1 LLIPAGRHTSGN
13 SAPAGRLTSIRKM
26 TLTGNI
32 QEITNKRDSRHQDIT
47 LQVDKVEYI
56 TSRKDGNFFQ
66 DFDYEDVL
74 DTPLLLT
81 GDCLARSDKKYAEP
95 GEIVFQVYDKVGED
109 YVLNEQKDLVVT
121 MEYIEEDDLTILTSV
136 SYSVR
141 VSNDEFQQ
149 IKRDRNKDKMTKLR
163 KNKKRR

>member
-1 LLIPAGRHTSGN
+1 
-13 SAPAGRLTSIRKM
+13 
-26 TLTGNI
+26 
-32 QEITNKRDSRHQDIT
+32 
-47 LQVDKVEYI
+47 
-56 TSRKDGNFFQ
+56 
-66 DFDYEDVL
+66 
-74 DTPLLLT
+74 
-81 GDCLARSDKKYAEP
+81 
-95 GEIVFQVYDKVGED
+95 
-109 YVLNEQKDLVVT
+109 VLNEQKDLVVT